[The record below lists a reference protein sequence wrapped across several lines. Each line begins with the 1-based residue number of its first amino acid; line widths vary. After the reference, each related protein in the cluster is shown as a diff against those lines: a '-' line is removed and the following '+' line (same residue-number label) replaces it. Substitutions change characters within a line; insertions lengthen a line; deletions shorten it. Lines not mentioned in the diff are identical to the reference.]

1 MQWVVAT
8 IIILSGVVTAVGFYR
23 RLNLYQDKW
32 HTGRP
37 ATRWAFFEKF
47 VISRRPGEPYLT
59 RWRLIHT
66 PWFGILL
73 HKIDGPDPD
82 QDPHDHP
89 WNFISIVLR
98 GGYTEQLTALIPLS
112 STKRIRATTFQ
123 SWNWLSVHKMPLGKY
138 HKIVTLHKKPT
149 WTLILT
155 GPRKREWGF
164 LTQDNGHIMWKTY
177 LGLES

>member
-1 MQWVVAT
+1 MDWVIAGLAALAGVA
-8 IIILSGVVTAVGFYR
+8 AAAHWHR
-23 RLNLYQDKW
+23 RRNLYQDKW

-37 ATRWAFFEKF
+37 ATRWALMEKF
-47 VISRRPGEPYLT
+47 IISRVPGEPYLT

-89 WNFISIVLR
+89 WNFISIVLW
-98 GGYTEQLTALIPLS
+98 GGYTEKLVTPLPLVD
-112 STKRIRATTFQ
+112 STLVLRTTDEQ
-123 SWNWLSVHKMPLGKY
+123 SWGWLSVHKMPLGKY
-138 HKIVTLHKKPT
+138 HKIERLHKKPT

-164 LTQDNGHIMWKTY
+164 LTTDRGHVMWKTY
-177 LGLES
+177 LGLS